1 MLVNDNQKKILNTVI
16 SKTKTTRNLIE
27 EMNFGLI
34 FFSDSDRIPKEIYM
48 YLYYMTLLDVISIV
62 I

>member
-1 MLVNDNQKKILNTVI
+1 MITKKKILNNVI

-27 EMNFGLI
+27 EMNFGLT